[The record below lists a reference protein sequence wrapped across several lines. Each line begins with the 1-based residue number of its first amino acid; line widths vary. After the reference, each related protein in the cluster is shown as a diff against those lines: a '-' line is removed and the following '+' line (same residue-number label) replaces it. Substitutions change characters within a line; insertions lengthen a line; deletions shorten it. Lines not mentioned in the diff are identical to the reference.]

1 MTSTTP
7 LGDPRTDGPKAVNV
21 LLYSND
27 VDTRAQVKLAVGRRA
42 AADLPPVAWTEV
54 ATQPAVLA
62 AVDAGGLDV
71 LILDGESAPVG
82 GMGLCKQLKDEIY
95 RCPPVLLLTGRP
107 QDAWLAAWSRADAAV
122 PHPLD
127 PVALSEALAGLARR
141 RIGAKRG

>member
-7 LGDPRTDGPKAVNV
+7 LGDPQLGGPKAVNV
-21 LLYSND
+21 LLYSDD
-27 VDTRAQVKLAVGRRA
+27 VDTRAQVKLAIGRRA
-42 AADLPPVAWTEV
+42 AADLPPVAWLEC

-71 LILDGESAPVG
+71 LILDGEATPSG

-95 RCPPVLLLTGRP
+95 HCPPVLLLTGRA

-122 PHPLD
+122 PRPLD
-127 PVALSEALAGLARR
+127 PVAVAEALAGLARR
-141 RIGAKRG
+141 RIGAKRR